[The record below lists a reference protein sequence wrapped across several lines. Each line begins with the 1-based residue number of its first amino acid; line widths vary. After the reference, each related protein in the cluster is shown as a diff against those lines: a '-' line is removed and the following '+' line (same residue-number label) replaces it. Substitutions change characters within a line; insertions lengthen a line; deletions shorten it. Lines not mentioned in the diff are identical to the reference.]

1 MKLKTRAAD
10 HYASRTASATE
21 VEARAFPPNRSSS
34 RACAETGWH
43 WFRKQTGRQRQIEVL
58 LKGVP
63 QKWMKPLAQGY
74 ADFTAAPSGKLFG
87 VIIIL
92 TTIIGGKLA

>member
-10 HYASRTASATE
+10 HYRQSDSVCYGGGGVR
-21 VEARAFPPNRSSS
+21 S

-43 WFRKQTGRQRQIEVL
+43 WFWKQTSRQRQIEVL
-58 LKGVP
+58 LKGLGVP

-74 ADFTAAPSGKLFG
+74 ADYTAAPSGKLFG
-87 VIIIL
+87 IIIIL